1 MDKEMLSELDK
12 LEKENLSD
20 KAKTEYYKKKFIEE
34 LKLGL
39 GEEIKKNPNKVT
51 VLKKSTSKRLMES
64 IREKIIYIFKMF

>member
-1 MDKEMLSELDK
+1 MDKEMLSELDR

-39 GEEIKKNPNKVT
+39 GEEKKRHQLQT
-51 VLKKSTSKRLMES
+51 KKYPRHCFLPLLLERK
-64 IREKIIYIFKMF
+64 KC